1 MWIEEGQKIEVQGI
15 EDGFYGA
22 WFPTIVLKT
31 FSKKFLVRYNEFVN
45 ENDNSKHLCG
55 MVQISQIKL
64 IPPNINNMSWV
75 ENNVV
80 EVYDFDCWWVG
91 KIICHLPYETKY
103 VVYLRRN
110 AS

>member
-1 MWIEEGQKIEVQGI
+1 MWIQEGQEIEVQGI

-31 FSKKFLVRYNEFVN
+31 FDEFVN

-64 IPPNINNMSWV
+64 IPPNINNTR
-75 ENNVV
+75 
-80 EVYDFDCWWVG
+80 G
-91 KIICHLPYETKY
+91 
-103 VVYLRRN
+103 LRIMLLKSTSLIVSGFER
-110 AS
+110 